1 MLPCSPG
8 QMTEKV
14 VDVPVDPGPPIIL
27 PQRQQVGIQS
37 HVKVPGRRKQWI
49 GIRQRACPILILML
63 VHVAELYHRTRDKQ
77 KRIDLRHLSQTIG
90 HLTQRNRPETGL
102 SVLDEMRLRADVCL
116 AKQWYDTFGW
126 ENTAE
131 RGRGGKRMT
140 VKRLVPALIVAMPGR
155 FRDSLRAL
163 LVAAPHIEAVD
174 QADDAPSAL
183 KVVAARRPALVLLDT
198 SLPGNQVWI
207 ALRQIKA
214 ERPETRCII
223 LADNT
228 RWQQEGNNSDAD
240 AVLLKGF
247 LTAELFQ
254 TVERLLE

>member
-1 MLPCSPG
+1 LLNYT
-8 QMTEKV
+8 TEQRTGKNV
-14 VDVPVDPGPPIIL
+14 V
-27 PQRQQVGIQS
+27 
-37 HVKVPGRRKQWI
+37 
-49 GIRQRACPILILML
+49 
-63 VHVAELYHRTRDKQ
+63 
-77 KRIDLRHLSQTIG
+77 LRHLSQTIG

-102 SVLDEMRLRADVCL
+102 SVLDEMRLRADVCS
-116 AKQWYDTFGW
+116 AKQWYDTLGR
-126 ENTAE
+126 EDIEE
-131 RGRGGKRMT
+131 RGRGGKKMT
-140 VKRLVPALIVAMPGR
+140 VKRHAPALIVATPGR

-183 KVVAARRPALVLLDT
+183 KVVAARHPALVLLDT
-198 SLPGNQVWI
+198 SLPGNQVWT

-228 RWQQEGNNSDAD
+228 RWQQEGSNSGAD

-247 LTAELFQ
+247 PTAELFQ
-254 TVERLLE
+254 TVERLLQ